1 MKLLG
6 WRGGVLRQFWS
17 SFAIVLVLNQVAILG
32 GIYQFLVKPAVAS
45 FSTLTMALID
55 AGYRQQYAA
64 PTPALGLGVLTN
76 HWVSGEQIV
85 IVSGEVP
92 GLQPLPPYPGLRMI
106 GREIE
111 AQLGAQAR
119 VGFKTEPEQM
129 LWIQYQAARPFAV
142 GVPMSERLQG
152 FKLLL
157 GAVLVTFLL
166 SGAAAWVVAAH
177 LTRPLAHLSDMAR
190 RVGRGE
196 DVGEIAV
203 SDGSPAEI
211 VRLAAALNQMRDEIE
226 QMLRERERFL
236 AGITHDL
243 RTPLSRMRVALELG
257 EARDSELNEGLRDD
271 IEEMRAI
278 LDQFIELSRLDMEQ
292 SEPTQTG
299 DLNAVVRD
307 IAHKYQRA
315 GETLRFEP
323 GQVPALR
330 FKPMALKRLLYNLID
345 NALRHGF
352 GDVVITTRVSDQGQ
366 VCLTVMNL
374 QAASPRD
381 SALVA
386 ALRWAVNGQQSGLGL
401 AIVRRLAEVHKAEVS
416 IVNQPDGSR
425 QVAVIFTPTL

>member
-17 SFAIVLVLNQVAILG
+17 SFAIVLVLNQIAVLG
-32 GIYQFLVKPAVAS
+32 GMYLFLFKPATAS
-45 FSTLTMALID
+45 FATLVTALVD
-55 AGYRQQYAA
+55 AGYRSQQGGPQA
-64 PTPALGLGVLTN
+64 GLGVITD
-76 HWVSGEQIV
+76 HWVSNDHIIV
-85 IVSGEVP
+85 LSGEVP
-92 GLQPLPPYPGLRMI
+92 DLQPLPPYPGLRLI
-106 GREIE
+106 GRGVEE
-111 AQLGAQAR
+111 QMGQQVR
-119 VGFKTEPEQM
+119 VGFKTEPEQT
-129 LWIQYQAARPFAV
+129 LWIQYGGARPFAV
-142 GVPMSERLQG
+142 GVPMAERLQG

-157 GAVLVTFLL
+157 VAVFVTFLL
-166 SGAAAWVVAAH
+166 SGVAAWVVAAH

-190 RVGRGE
+190 RVGQGE
-196 DVGEIAV
+196 NVGEISV
-203 SDGSPAEI
+203 NEGSPSEV

-243 RTPLSRMRVALELG
+243 RTPLSRMRVALALG
-257 EARDSELNEGLRDD
+257 EAGESELNDGLRDD

-299 DLNAVVRD
+299 DLNAVVRE

-315 GETLRFEP
+315 GETLQFEP
-323 GQVPALR
+323 GQLPNLR

-352 GDVVITTRVSDQGQ
+352 GEVVITTRMTDQGQ

-374 QAASPRD
+374 QGNSQRD
-381 SALVA
+381 SALVS

-401 AIVRRLAEVHKAEVS
+401 AIVRRLAEVHEAAVS
-416 IVNQPDGSR
+416 IKTQPDGSR
-425 QVAVIFTPTL
+425 QVAVMFESKL

>member
-6 WRGGVLRQFWS
+6 WRGGVLGQFWS
-17 SFAIVLVLNQVAILG
+17 SFAIVLVVNQLAVLG
-32 GIYQFLVKPAVAS
+32 GMYLFLFKPATAS
-45 FSTLTMALID
+45 FSTLATALVD
-55 AGYRQQYAA
+55 AGYRMQQGGAQ
-64 PTPALGLGVLTN
+64 PGLGVITPYWISN
-76 HWVSGEQIV
+76 DHIIV
-85 IVSGEVP
+85 VSGEVAD
-92 GLQPLPPYPGLRMI
+92 LRPLPPYPGLRLI
-106 GREIE
+106 ARGIE
-111 AQLGAQAR
+111 EQMGAQVR
-119 VGFKTEPEQM
+119 VGFKNEPEQT
-129 LWIQYQAARPFAV
+129 LWIQHRGARPFAV
-142 GVPMSERLQG
+142 GVPMAERLQG

-157 GAVLVTFLL
+157 VAVFVTLLL

-190 RVGRGE
+190 RVGQGE
-196 DVGEIAV
+196 SVGEITV
-203 SDGSPAEI
+203 DEGSPTE
-211 VRLAAALNQMRDEIE
+211 VLRLAAALNQMRDEIE

-257 EARDSELNEGLRDD
+257 EARESELNEGLRDD

-292 SEPTQTG
+292 SEQTQTG
-299 DLNAVVRD
+299 DLNAVVLD

-323 GQVPALR
+323 GQVPDLR

-352 GDVVITTRVSDQGQ
+352 GDVVITTQVTDQDQ

-374 QAASPRD
+374 QAASQRD

-386 ALRWAVNGQQSGLGL
+386 ALRWAVNEKQSGLGL
-401 AIVRRLAEVHKAEVS
+401 AIVRRLAEVHEAEVS
-416 IVNQPDGSR
+416 IETQPDGSR
-425 QVAVIFTPTL
+425 QVAVIFTQTL